1 MESSPCLPKRGHGG
15 REPEGPC
22 VCPGWLSQPDSSL
35 LPVLRSSPRLSSP
48 GSHAPYAS
56 PTELW
61 DLTSPLSKISGGSGP
76 DLNAKDNYII
86 CLSPRNA
93 TASASLVFPFVPF
106 PNKPRKVIP
115 HSLATKPT
123 HNLSATKGAFF
134 TLGDWL
140 QTWLQDEI
148 PFASHYGVNGSETVR
163 NILMTIDITVDTIHT
178 YVTTDTHYYI
188 MYINFILYKLI
199 FTYNMLIY
207 VIYIII

>member
-1 MESSPCLPKRGHGG
+1 MQKYGNMSPNQHFPHAIQAPSHSQTLHQVANDPLSHHLLGKKKKKKKKHHCLESSPCPPKRGHRG
-15 REPEGPC
+15 RELEGPC

-35 LPVLRSSPRLSSP
+35 LPVQRSSPRPSSP
-48 GSHAPYAS
+48 GSHVPSAS

-61 DLTSPLSKISGGSGP
+61 DLTSTLSKISGGSGP

-123 HNLSATKGAFF
+123 HNLSATKPTHNLSATKGAFF
-134 TLGDWL
+134 TLGD
-140 QTWLQDEI
+140 
-148 PFASHYGVNGSETVR
+148 
-163 NILMTIDITVDTIHT
+163 
-178 YVTTDTHYYI
+178 
-188 MYINFILYKLI
+188 
-199 FTYNMLIY
+199 
-207 VIYIII
+207 